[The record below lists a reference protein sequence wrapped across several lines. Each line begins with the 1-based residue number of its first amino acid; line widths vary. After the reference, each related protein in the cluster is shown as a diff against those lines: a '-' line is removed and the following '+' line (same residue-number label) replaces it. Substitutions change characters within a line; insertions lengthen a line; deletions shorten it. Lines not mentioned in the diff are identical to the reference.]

1 MSNIESKYECL
12 GPILG
17 YTYQWNNIWSGVY
30 FQQEKKNWIRKIY
43 HIYYEWIE
51 LI

>member
-30 FQQEKKNWIRKIY
+30 FQQEKK
-43 HIYYEWIE
+43 IE
-51 LI
+51 LGKFIIYIMNE